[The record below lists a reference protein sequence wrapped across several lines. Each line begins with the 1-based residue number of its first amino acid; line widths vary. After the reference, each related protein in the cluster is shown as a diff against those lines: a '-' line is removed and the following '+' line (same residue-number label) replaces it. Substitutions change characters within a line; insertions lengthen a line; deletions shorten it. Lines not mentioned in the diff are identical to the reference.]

1 MLSYIYLA
9 MILRIIFVYPQKV
22 NIPVT
27 SANHVIWLHNI
38 LLTNIVL
45 KILCFIIYLHFKF
58 WETPSHI
65 SLQILKTRLISTLIS
80 TVDARECL
88 TETLGLDYVGSIST
102 TITGRT
108 CQHWKKQSPHTHRL
122 YNVSDGH
129 NYCRNPDRE
138 AKPWCY
144 TTDKDKRWE
153 YCDIPL
159 CSK

>member
-1 MLSYIYLA
+1 MPRLCK
-9 MILRIIFVYPQKV
+9 ILLYTLKF
-22 NIPVT
+22 NIAGT
-27 SANHVIWLHNI
+27 RARNVIWRQNI
-38 LLTNIVL
+38 FLLTNIVL
-45 KILCFIIYLHFKF
+45 NILWFINYLHIEKISPPLFKV
-58 WETPSHI
+58 
-65 SLQILKTRLISTLIS
+65 LKTILINTFIY

-88 TETLGLDYVGSIST
+88 TETLGLDYVGAIST

-108 CQHWKKQSPHTHRL
+108 CQHWKKQSPHAHRF
-122 YNVSDGH
+122 YNVGDGH